1 MTTDRVRIVDAVGSA
16 DFAAALAGGQSLPV
30 GRPTAV
36 RLVDM
41 GDGTFA
47 EAVTPARAA
56 IRRVAIPLA
65 TNGSGACTAYSA
77 AVDGLVVGFYL
88 DVGSGGTALA
98 SGVDLTITEE
108 DTGAPIVTLTN
119 VGAASARYMP
129 RVDVHD
135 ATGAATGALDAPP
148 VVGRIKVVVAQGGDT
163 RSGTL
168 YAYVDGRVADA

>member
-1 MTTDRVRIVDAVGSA
+1 MTAPTSQVEALVQLVARQSRI
-16 DFAAALAGGQSLPV
+16 Q
-30 GRPTAV
+30 R
-36 RLVDM
+36 
-41 GDGTFA
+41 
-47 EAVTPARAA
+47 
-56 IRRVAIPLA
+56 IAIPLA

-77 AVDGLVVGFYL
+77 AFAGLVVGFYL

-135 ATGAATGALDAPP
+135 ATGAATGALDAPA

-163 RSGTL
+163 KTGTL
-168 YAYVDGRVADA
+168 YVYIDGWVGDA